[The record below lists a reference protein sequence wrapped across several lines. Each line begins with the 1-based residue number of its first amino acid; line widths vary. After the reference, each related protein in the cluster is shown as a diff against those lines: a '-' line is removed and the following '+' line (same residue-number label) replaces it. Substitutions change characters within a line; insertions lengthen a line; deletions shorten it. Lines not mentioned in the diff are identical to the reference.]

1 MQLFW
6 LKTMVYQFY
15 QDNNFTE
22 ISDLSYPVS
31 FLGMGFIAQAEPTK
45 KQITNTHHT
54 GHRRKLRD
62 LYFYACY
69 LFLCVILLCVLI
81 HIRIQKAK
89 RKGLISSLRNTFR
102 KSSLS
107 NIGAREKNLK
117 ALDFHS
123 VQNQVLKSFKH
134 LKCEF
139 IYGVGWVSCG

>member
-6 LKTMVYQFY
+6 LKTMVYQFS

-81 HIRIQKAK
+81 HIRIAK

-107 NIGAREKNLK
+107 NIGAREINLQT
-117 ALDFHS
+117 LDFHS
-123 VQNQVLKSFKH
+123 AQGILLRSAYKSF
-134 LKCEF
+134 LR
-139 IYGVGWVSCG
+139 